1 MTETSYPAVDTA
13 LDYQRAWTAGDLDAA
28 MSRVADDVICHA
40 PAGAMHGVEALL
52 AFMGPFAGSLTVS
65 RELACCG
72 TDVEALLMYDTSTA
86 TIASA
91 PGAEL
96 YRVEQG
102 RIVEIRIVFDRLPF
116 ALARRDVVPAAP

>member
-1 MTETSYPAVDTA
+1 MTETSHSAVDTA
-13 LDYQRAWTAGDLDAA
+13 LDYHRAWTAGDLEAA
-28 MSRVADDVICHA
+28 MSRVAEDVMCHA
-40 PAGAMHGVEALL
+40 PAGAMCGVEALR
-52 AFMGPFAGSLTVS
+52 AFMGPFAGSLTGSQV
-65 RELACCG
+65 LACYG

-102 RIVEIRIVFDRLPF
+102 RIVELRIVFDRLPF